1 VHSVSQPL
9 DSIFSLRLLA
19 TGADQ
24 MNVQLAM
31 AATIGVAM
39 ATSDTL
45 NVKKLNINW
54 KLKKNVHK

>member
-1 VHSVSQPL
+1 VHSVGQLLADLFLP
-9 DSIFSLRLLA
+9 RLPA

-39 ATSDTL
+39 ATSDTF
-45 NVKKLNINW
+45 NVKKLT
-54 KLKKNVHK
+54 